1 MNKIDKKAYHM
12 HFVQLFIFPAKLK
25 IAGIHSYLV
34 FAALHE
40 PKKISC
46 DFEGA
51 PPVVITWRKKA
62 GKEGDSSL
70 LDSERIQQLG
80 NTLYF
85 TGVEE
90 EDEGQYFCKGQNSFS
105 SAESYVNVSVDGKK
119 MLMLLFRYIH
129 LL

>member
-1 MNKIDKKAYHM
+1 MYKIDKNANYV
-12 HFVQLFIFPAKLK
+12 HFVQSFIFPAKVK
-25 IAGIHSYLV
+25 IAGIHSYLM

-46 DFEGA
+46 DFEGT
-51 PPVVITWRKKA
+51 PPVVVTWWKKTV
-62 GKEGDSSL
+62 KEGDSSL

-85 TGVEE
+85 TRVEKK
-90 EDEGQYFCKGQNSFS
+90 DEGQYFCKGQNSFS

-119 MLMLLFRYIH
+119 MLTLFFRYIF
-129 LL
+129 L